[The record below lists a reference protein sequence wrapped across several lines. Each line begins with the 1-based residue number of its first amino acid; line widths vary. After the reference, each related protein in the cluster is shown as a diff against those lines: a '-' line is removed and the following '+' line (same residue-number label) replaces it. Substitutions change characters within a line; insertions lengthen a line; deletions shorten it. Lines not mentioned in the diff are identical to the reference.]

1 MAYGFNDG
9 DQRRQSVRL
18 AGRTTPTPGSSSSS
32 AAASSQ
38 YPGGSQRQP
47 RPTPRRNTGGSTAQK
62 QTGSAETRRR
72 DGAVASSGSR
82 AQTQRRNRSTGQPQG
97 TRPLTGTG
105 TRQRQTDVPQLR
117 RNGRR
122 QPGIFVRRPFSHPQR
137 GRSGVNSR
145 PVSRAGGGA
154 PALPFRRAR
163 IALCS
168 IVACLVFLFLG
179 SCVSHGSAGL
189 DPTTEDKLLMAPV
202 APGYSFAFSTP
213 RSQWQAGTMPHI
225 YQIDPAWSELPY
237 AGGTIR
243 QNACG
248 PTCLTMV
255 YVFKTGHTDMTP
267 VDMCALSEAGNYA
280 PTGATE
286 WSFMTN
292 GAWQL
297 GLNGTE
303 LHVDRS
309 SITQALRSGAPIIAS
324 VRPGTFTSVGHYIVL
339 YGIDDADQIGVYDPN
354 SPSRSARRWG
364 VVEVLNEIEVMWAY
378 Y

>member
-1 MAYGFNDG
+1 MAYEYNDG
-9 DQRRQSVRL
+9 ERQRNVRL
-18 AGRTTPTPGSSSSS
+18 AGRTTLASRSVSDNDGPQNPQRPQNRPSSSMPQN
-32 AAASSQ
+32 ANT
-38 YPGGSQRQP
+38 RQTD
-47 RPTPRRNTGGSTAQK
+47 RPYS
-62 QTGSAETRRR
+62 
-72 DGAVASSGSR
+72 
-82 AQTQRRNRSTGQPQG
+82 
-97 TRPLTGTG
+97 G
-105 TRQRQTDVPQLR
+105 TRQRRAEVP
-117 RNGRR
+117 RR
-122 QPGIFVRRPFSHPQR
+122 QKNDRRKSDDHISRFFSKPRGGCGAKRPRPMGRVRAANPQIHR
-137 GRSGVNSR
+137 LR
-145 PVSRAGGGA
+145 
-154 PALPFRRAR
+154 L
-163 IALCS
+163 ALCS
-168 IVACLVFLFLG
+168 IMACLAFVYLG
-179 SCVSHGSAGL
+179 SCASHGSAGL
-189 DPTTEDKLLMAPV
+189 EPAAEDKLLKAPV

-255 YVFKTGHTDMTP
+255 YIYKTGHTDMTP

-286 WSFMTN
+286 WSFMTS

-303 LHVDRS
+303 LHIDRS

-339 YGIDDADQIGVYDPN
+339 WGIDDADQVGVYDPN
-354 SPSRSARRWG
+354 SQSRSARRWG
-364 VVEVLNEIEVMWAY
+364 VVEVLNEIEAMWAY

>member
-1 MAYGFNDG
+1 M
-9 DQRRQSVRL
+9 
-18 AGRTTPTPGSSSSS
+18 SS
-32 AAASSQ
+32 
-38 YPGGSQRQP
+38 
-47 RPTPRRNTGGSTAQK
+47 
-62 QTGSAETRRR
+62 
-72 DGAVASSGSR
+72 
-82 AQTQRRNRSTGQPQG
+82 
-97 TRPLTGTG
+97 
-105 TRQRQTDVPQLR
+105 
-117 RNGRR
+117 
-122 QPGIFVRRPFSHPQR
+122 
-137 GRSGVNSR
+137 
-145 PVSRAGGGA
+145 
-154 PALPFRRAR
+154 
-163 IALCS
+163 CM
-168 IVACLVFLFLG
+168 
-179 SCVSHGSAGL
+179 SHGSAGL
-189 DPTTEDKLLMAPV
+189 EPTAEDKLLKAPV

-255 YVFKTGHTDMTP
+255 YIFKTGRTDMTP

-286 WSFMTN
+286 WSFMTS

-303 LHVDRS
+303 LHIDRS
-309 SITQALRSGAPIIAS
+309 SLTQALRSGAPIIAS

-339 YGIDDADQIGVYDPN
+339 WGIDDVDQVGVYDPN
-354 SPSRSARRWG
+354 SQSRSARRWG
-364 VVEVLNEIEVMWAY
+364 VVEVLNEIEAMWAY

>member
-1 MAYGFNDG
+1 M
-9 DQRRQSVRL
+9 
-18 AGRTTPTPGSSSSS
+18 SS
-32 AAASSQ
+32 
-38 YPGGSQRQP
+38 
-47 RPTPRRNTGGSTAQK
+47 
-62 QTGSAETRRR
+62 
-72 DGAVASSGSR
+72 
-82 AQTQRRNRSTGQPQG
+82 
-97 TRPLTGTG
+97 
-105 TRQRQTDVPQLR
+105 
-117 RNGRR
+117 
-122 QPGIFVRRPFSHPQR
+122 
-137 GRSGVNSR
+137 
-145 PVSRAGGGA
+145 
-154 PALPFRRAR
+154 
-163 IALCS
+163 CM
-168 IVACLVFLFLG
+168 
-179 SCVSHGSAGL
+179 SHGSAGL
-189 DPTTEDKLLMAPV
+189 EPTAEDKLLKAPV

-255 YVFKTGHTDMTP
+255 YIYKTGRTDMTP

-286 WSFMTN
+286 WSFMTR

-303 LHVDRS
+303 LHIDRG

-324 VRPGTFTSVGHYIVL
+324 VRPGTFTSVGYYIVL
-339 YGIDDADQIGVYDPN
+339 WGIDDADQVGVYDPN
-354 SPSRSARRWG
+354 SQSRSARRWG
-364 VVEVLNEIEVMWAY
+364 VVEVLNEIEAMWAY

>member
-18 AGRTTPTPGSSSSS
+18 AGRTAPTPRSSSSS

-122 QPGIFVRRPFSHPQR
+122 QPGIFVRRSFSHPQR
-137 GRSGVNSR
+137 GRSGVSSR

-339 YGIDDADQIGVYDPN
+339 YGIDNADQIGVYDPN
-354 SPSRSARRWG
+354 SQSRSARRWG

>member
-18 AGRTTPTPGSSSSS
+18 AGRTTPTPRSSSSS
-32 AAASSQ
+32 TTGSQ
-38 YPGGSQRQP
+38 YTGGSQWQP
-47 RPTPRRNTGGSTAQK
+47 RPTPRRNTGGPTTQK
-62 QTGSAETRRR
+62 QTGDAATRRR
-72 DGAVASSGSR
+72 DRTAASNGSR
-82 AQTQRRNRSTGQPQG
+82 AQTERRNRSADQRQG
-97 TRPLTGTG
+97 ARAFTG

-122 QPGIFVRRPFSHPQR
+122 QPGIFVRRSFSHPQR
-137 GRSGVNSR
+137 GRSGVSSR
-145 PVSRAGGGA
+145 PASRASGGA

-189 DPTTEDKLLMAPV
+189 DPTAEDKLLMAPV

-255 YVFKTGHTDMTP
+255 YIYKTGKTDMTP

-303 LHVDRS
+303 LHIDRS
-309 SITQALRSGAPIIAS
+309 SITQALRSGVPIIAT

-339 YGIDDADQIGVYDPN
+339 YGIDEADQIGVYDPN
-354 SPSRSARRWG
+354 SASRSARRWG
-364 VVEVLNEIEVMWAY
+364 VVEVLNEIEAAWAY

>member
-18 AGRTTPTPGSSSSS
+18 AGRTTPTPRSSSSS
-32 AAASSQ
+32 TAASPQ
-38 YPGGSQRQP
+38 YPNSSQRQP
-47 RPTPRRNTGGSTAQK
+47 RPTPRQNTK
-62 QTGSAETRRR
+62 GSAAREQAANAAARKR
-72 DGAVASSGSR
+72 DRAVASSRPS
-82 AQTQRRNRSTGQPQG
+82 AQTERPNRSADQRQD
-97 TRPLTGTG
+97 TRSFTG

-117 RNGRR
+117 SSGRH
-122 QPGIFVRRPFSHPQR
+122 QPGIFVRRSFSCPQSR
-137 GRSGVNSR
+137 RSGLSSR
-145 PVSRAGGGA
+145 SASRAGSGA

-168 IVACLVFLFLG
+168 IIACLIFLFLG
-179 SCVSHGSAGL
+179 SCISHGSAGL
-189 DPTTEDKLLMAPV
+189 DPTAEDKLLKAPV

-255 YVFKTGHTDMTP
+255 YIYKTGHTDMTP

-286 WSFMTN
+286 WSFMTI

-303 LHVDRS
+303 LHIDRS
-309 SITQALRSGAPIIAS
+309 SIAQALRSGAPIIAS

-339 YGIDDADQIGVYDPN
+339 WGIDDADQVGVYDPN
-354 SPSRSARRWG
+354 SQSRSARRWG
-364 VVEVLNEIEVMWAY
+364 VVEVLNEIEAMWAY

>member
-18 AGRTTPTPGSSSSS
+18 AGRTTPTPRSSSSS
-32 AAASSQ
+32 ATGSQ
-38 YPGGSQRQP
+38 YTGGSQRQP
-47 RPTPRRNTGGSTAQK
+47 RPTPRRNTGSPTAQK
-62 QTGSAETRRR
+62 QTGSAATRRR
-72 DGAVASSGSR
+72 DGAVASSESR
-82 AQTQRRNRSTGQPQG
+82 AQAQRRSRSTGQPQG
-97 TRPLTGTG
+97 TRSLTGTG

-122 QPGIFVRRPFSHPQR
+122 QPGIHVSRLFSHPQGGR
-137 GRSGVNSR
+137 GGKPYRSA
-145 PVSRAGGGA
+145 SRASA
-154 PALPFRRAR
+154 PALPVRRLR
-163 IALCS
+163 LALCS
-168 IVACLVFLFLG
+168 ILTCLVFVFMS

-189 DPTTEDKLLMAPV
+189 EPTAEDKLLMAPV

-255 YVFKTGHTDMTP
+255 YIFKTGHTDMTP

-286 WSFMTN
+286 WSFMTS

-354 SPSRSARRWG
+354 SASRSARRWG
-364 VVEVLNEIEVMWAY
+364 IVEVLNEVEAMWAY